1 MARQGGVSRR
11 GFLKVAAAAVAA
23 PYVLTSSALG
33 GPVGLAGRRGGPVG
47 LAGRRGGPVGLAGR
61 RGGPDEEAASN
72 RVVMGCI
79 GVGRMGME
87 DLRGF
92 LGRTQIVAVCDVDA
106 NRAARAKEEV
116 EKHYASRL
124 RQRATAGAAPRP
136 GGEYKGC
143 AAYGDFRDLVARDD
157 IDAVLVVTPDHWH
170 VIATLEACRHGK
182 DVYVEKP
189 LSLTIREG
197 QAVVEAVRRYGR
209 VLQVG
214 SQQRSDA
221 QFRFACEL
229 VRNGRIGR
237 VQTVRVGLPT
247 DPSASPA
254 AEAGPGT
261 TVQPAGST
269 DREVWRPVMPVPEG
283 LDYDFWLGPAPWAP
297 YTVERVHPQKG
308 YGRPGWLRI
317 SDYSG
322 GMMTGWGSHHIDIA
336 QWGLGTERT
345 GPIEI
350 EGRGE
355 FPSDGLWDVHG
366 KFRVECRY
374 ADGIRMI
381 IDDGPNGVRFEG
393 TEGWVFVT
401 RGSMDAEPK
410 SLLKARLGPEE
421 VHLVKSVNHQ
431 ENFIACVRSRQDPVA
446 NVEVGHRSATI
457 CHLGNIAMLTG
468 RKIKWDPD
476 KEQIVGDAEAS
487 RWLDRPKREPWR
499 I

>member
-11 GFLKVAAAAVAA
+11 GFLKGAAAAVAA

-33 GPVGLAGRRGGPVG
+33 GP
-47 LAGRRGGPVGLAGR
+47 
-61 RGGPDEEAASN
+61 DEEAASN
-72 RVVMGCI
+72 RVGMGCI

-124 RQRATAGAAPRP
+124 RQ
-136 GGEYKGC
+136 GEYKGC

-247 DPSASPA
+247 DP
-254 AEAGPGT
+254 GT
-261 TVQPAGST
+261 TVQP
-269 DREVWRPVMPVPEG
+269 VMPVPDG

-322 GMMTGWGSHHIDIA
+322 GMMTGWGAHHVDIA

-476 KEQIVGDAEAS
+476 KEQIVGDAEAN

>member
-23 PYVLTSSALG
+23 PYIVPARIL
-33 GPVGLAGRRGGPVG
+33 RGQ
-47 LAGRRGGPVGLAGR
+47 
-61 RGGPDEEAASN
+61 EAPSN
-72 RVVMGCI
+72 QIAMGCI

-87 DLRGF
+87 DLRGY

-124 RQRATAGAAPRP
+124 RQ
-136 GGEYKGC
+136 GEYKGC
-143 AAYGDFRDLVARDD
+143 AAYGDFRDLMARPD
-157 IDAVLVVTPDHWH
+157 IDAVHIATPDHWH
-170 VIATLEACRHGK
+170 VILAIEACRHGK
-182 DVYVEKP
+182 DAYCQKP

-197 QAVVEAVRRYGR
+197 QAAVEAVRRYGR

-237 VQTVRVGLPT
+237 VRTVRVGLPT
-247 DPSASPA
+247 DP
-254 AEAGPGT
+254 GT
-261 TVQPAGST
+261 TVQ
-269 DREVWRPVMPVPEG
+269 PVMPVPEG

-355 FPSDGLWDVHG
+355 FPSNGLWDVHG

-410 SLLKARLGPEE
+410 SLLKETLGPGE

-446 NVEVGHRSATI
+446 NVEAGHRSATI
-457 CHLGNIAMLTG
+457 CHLGNIAMLLE
-468 RKIKWDPD
+468 RKLRWDPV
-476 KEQIVGDAEAS
+476 KELFVGDEEAN
-487 RWLDRPKREPWR
+487 RLLDRPKREPWQ

>member
-1 MARQGGVSRR
+1 
-11 GFLKVAAAAVAA
+11 
-23 PYVLTSSALG
+23 
-33 GPVGLAGRRGGPVG
+33 
-47 LAGRRGGPVGLAGR
+47 
-61 RGGPDEEAASN
+61 
-72 RVVMGCI
+72 
-79 GVGRMGME
+79 
-87 DLRGF
+87 
-92 LGRTQIVAVCDVDA
+92 
-106 NRAARAKEEV
+106 
-116 EKHYASRL
+116 
-124 RQRATAGAAPRP
+124 
-136 GGEYKGC
+136 
-143 AAYGDFRDLVARDD
+143 
-157 IDAVLVVTPDHWH
+157 
-170 VIATLEACRHGK
+170 
-182 DVYVEKP
+182 
-189 LSLTIREG
+189 
-197 QAVVEAVRRYGR
+197 

-247 DPSASPA
+247 DP
-254 AEAGPGT
+254 GT
-261 TVQPAGST
+261 TVQP
-269 DREVWRPVMPVPEG
+269 VMPVPAG

-297 YTVERVHPQKG
+297 YTVERVHPQQG

-355 FPSDGLWDVHG
+355 FPSNGLWDVHG

-374 ADGIRMI
+374 ADGVRMI
-381 IDDGPNGVRFEG
+381 LDDGPNGVRFEG

-410 SLLKARLGPEE
+410 SLLKERLAPEE
-421 VHLVKSVNHQ
+421 VHLYKSVNHQ

-446 NVEVGHRSATI
+446 NVEAGHRSATI
-457 CHLGNIAMLTG
+457 CHLGNIAMLLE
-468 RKIKWDPD
+468 RKLQWDPV
-476 KEQIVGDAEAS
+476 KEEFPGDAEANC
-487 RWLDRPKREPWR
+487 WLDRPKREPWR
-499 I
+499 L